1 MIWYFRQTYA
11 NEITVAKQHKQ
22 PADALLDAAAELL
35 DISAYPLDTVQRTY
49 DITSVQSSYKHGLL
63 NEEQSLYRSA
73 EEGVKHLYHTCAIGC
88 LNLIIH
94 VLSCGTHAQ
103 TNGLLIDLWNYVEQR
118 NNFRL

>member
-1 MIWYFRQTYA
+1 M
-11 NEITVAKQHKQ
+11 VAKQHKLL
-22 PADALLDAAAELL
+22 AHALLDAAVELL

-49 DITSVQSSYKHGLL
+49 DITSVQRLYKHGLL
-63 NEEQSLYRSA
+63 NEVPGLYKSA

-103 TNGLLIDLWNYVEQR
+103 TNRVLLTSGTT
-118 NNFRL
+118 